1 MLNRISRSDSGECR
15 IKRLTSDGEASIKA
29 VRPEVES
36 LGVQLNILG
45 HGSHA
50 PHVESATRHINN
62 KARSVVN
69 SLSFPLASKFAAAL
83 IAFVVHTRNMVPK
96 VNAAG
101 YYPAHTAFTGR
112 VPSFTRDAPH
122 AFGQA
127 GFLQKVQ
134 HSQSNSYCIWL
145 GTTVA
150 SGSARKDAGRGKLS

>member
-1 MLNRISRSDSGECR
+1 MVLGLIMVTHLGPGSESRTNSVNVNNDSQVVKAKSNAGQSLLMHIQQYMIKGFR
-15 IKRLTSDGEASIKA
+15 IKRVTSDGEASIKA

-83 IAFVVHTRNMVPK
+83 IAFVVHTSNMVPK
-96 VNAAG
+96 INAVG
-101 YYPAHTAFTGR
+101 HYPAHTAFTGR
-112 VPSFTRDAPH
+112 VPTRH
-122 AFGQA
+122 
-127 GFLQKVQ
+127 
-134 HSQSNSYCIWL
+134 
-145 GTTVA
+145 
-150 SGSARKDAGRGKLS
+150 